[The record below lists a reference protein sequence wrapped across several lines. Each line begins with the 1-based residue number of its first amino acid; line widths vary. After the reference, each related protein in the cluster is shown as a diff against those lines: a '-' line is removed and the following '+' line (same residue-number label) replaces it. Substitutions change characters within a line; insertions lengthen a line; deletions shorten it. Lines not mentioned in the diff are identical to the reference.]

1 MSINRS
7 KRNNTGLLGRFNRAV
22 RTSAKVTD
30 VSGGS
35 SSTSGGDTIKT
46 YTGTTP
52 VSVSINNNVFPS
64 SAFISPTENNSFIGR
79 SHNSSATV
87 RVLVVGGGMSGS
99 DGHSSGG
106 HGGGAIDAVVPV
118 SAGNHTITVGGGGS
132 GNAGAANGTS
142 SAFSQDIPPVSGP
155 VGSSNNF
162 YGFTNGQG
170 RRSTGGTGNSPNT
183 YHPDDGPV
191 AGQPVPGPGSAQNR
205 RGGPGLY
212 TDITGS
218 GQWFG
223 GGGGAAGGNG
233 YESSKGGHG
242 GFGGGG
248 GGGTGPGGP
257 GGQFGN
263 PNGTLGPSP
272 GPDGAAGGVNSG
284 GGGGSGGINNC
295 GTVYCPGKSGGSGIV
310 IIRYPS

>member
-7 KRNNTGLLGRFNRAV
+7 KRNNNGLLGRFNRSV
-22 RTSAKVTD
+22 RTSSKVTD

-52 VSVSINNNVFPS
+52 VSVSINQNFFPPG
-64 SAFISPTENNSFIGR
+64 AFISPTTNNSFIGR

-87 RVLVVGGGMSGS
+87 RVLVVGGGMGGS

-118 SAGNHTITVGGGGS
+118 SAGNHTITIGGGGGS
-132 GNAGAANGTS
+132 GAGAANGTS
-142 SAFSQDIPPVSGP
+142 SAFSQNIPPASGP
-155 VGSSNNF
+155 VGSVNNF
-162 YGFTNGQG
+162 YGFTNGYG
-170 RRSTGGTGNSPNT
+170 RRSTGGTGTAPNT

-191 AGQPVPGPGSAQNR
+191 AGQSVPGPNSAQSR

-212 TDITGS
+212 TDITGT

-233 YESSKGGHG
+233 YETSKGGHG

-263 PNGTLGPSP
+263 PNGTLGPSA
-272 GPDGAAGGVNSG
+272 GPDGQNGGANSG
-284 GGGGSGGINNC
+284 GGGGSGGIENC
-295 GTVYCPGKSGGSGIV
+295 GTVYCPGKSGGSGVV